1 MQNRFASCSQIMGKW
16 HFISLPKVVP
26 MKFQAAIF
34 DMDGLLLD
42 TERVC
47 MTVFEQA
54 CQAVGVPFLK
64 EIYLSII
71 GRNATGIEQVLRTGY
86 GPQLDYPVL
95 HKEWRKRY
103 DAVVK
108 HQAIPVKEGV
118 IELLQWLKANNIP
131 TAVATSTQK
140 EVASIKLK
148 LAQLD
153 SYFDSFTTGCEVTH
167 GKPDPE
173 IYLLAAQR
181 LGVDPQFCLAFEDSN
196 NGVISAVSA
205 NMMTYQIPDLVEPNK
220 EILAL
225 GHQVMPSL
233 HEVLIMLKNQH

>member
-1 MQNRFASCSQIMGKW
+1 
-16 HFISLPKVVP
+16 

-47 MTVFEQA
+47 LTIFEQA
-54 CQAVGVPFLK
+54 CHAVGVPFLK
-64 EIYLSII
+64 EVYLSAI
-71 GRNATGIEQVLRTGY
+71 GRNAAGIEQALRAGY
-86 GPQLDYPVL
+86 GPELDYPVL
-95 HKEWRKRY
+95 HTEWRKRY

-118 IELLQWLKANNIP
+118 IELLQWLKANRVP

-140 EVASIKLK
+140 DVAQIKLR
-148 LAQLD
+148 LSGLEQ
-153 SYFDSFTTGCEVTH
+153 YFDSFTTGCEVTH

-181 LGVDPQFCLAFEDSN
+181 LGAEPTQCLAFEDSN
-196 NGVISAVSA
+196 NGVRSAVSA
-205 NMMTYQIPDLVEPNK
+205 NMITYQIPDLVEPS
-220 EILAL
+220 EEVLAL
-225 GHQVMPSL
+225 GHQVLPSL
-233 HEVLIMLKNQH
+233 HHVLTALKNSN